1 MIGWPKLQIFHGP
14 RKFDK
19 TRIGVKGDFRLTF
32 QRRELPDAGAMQYS
46 YETYG
51 LPPYSAIGPT
61 VRVAKPNDRYQPASY
76 VFQAVAL
83 VGMPPT
89 SVLQGQSVAQPL
101 MDPTTATAFGLAAQA
116 PPISPLAQF
125 NQVQSGNS
133 TLALTG

>member
-1 MIGWPKLQIFHGP
+1 MAWWPKLQIYHGP
-14 RKFDK
+14 REFRPEK
-19 TRIGVKGDFRLTF
+19 IGKKGDFRITF

-51 LPPYSAIGPT
+51 LPAYAPIGPT
-61 VRVAKPNDRYQPASY
+61 VRVKKPNDRYQPASY

-101 MDPTTATAFGLAAQA
+101 MDPTMAADLGLAAAA
-116 PPISPLAQF
+116 PPVSPLAQF
-125 NQVQSGNS
+125 NAVANNGLQ
-133 TLALTG
+133 LTS